1 MAEEKLH
8 YHGHRKRLKER
19 YVKTGLHALEDYEVL
34 ELLLIH
40 SQPRRDVKPAA
51 KALLTTFGG
60 LKEVLEADSHE
71 LAQVEGIGYGTAL
84 LIRLVRDVAIRY
96 LDLAAKKK
104 PHVGSTPELLRYC
117 KAYFGGIKEEEFR
130 VIFLDNHHHIIEVET
145 LQQGTVNQAAVYP
158 RKVLERALKHK
169 ASGIILV
176 HNHPS
181 GYVSPSPDDL
191 RLTKTI
197 AQIAAKLDIQ
207 VHDHLIIGGDTFY
220 SFRERGDL

>member
-1 MAEEKLH
+1 MAEEKPH
-8 YHGHRKRLKER
+8 YLGHRKRLKEKYLR
-19 YVKTGLHALEDYEVL
+19 AGLGALEDYEAL
-34 ELLLIH
+34 EILLMH
-40 SQPRRDVKPAA
+40 SHARKDVKPEA
-51 KALLTTFGG
+51 KALLKRFGG
-60 LKEVLEADSHE
+60 LKEVLEADPHE
-71 LAQVEGIGYGTAL
+71 IMEVDGVGPGAAL
-84 LIRLVRDVAIRY
+84 LIRLVRDLAVRY
-96 LDLAAKKK
+96 LDQSARKK
-104 PHVGSTPELLRYC
+104 PHLGSTPELVRYC
-117 KAYFGGIKEEEFR
+117 RAYFGGVKDEEFR

-181 GYVSPSPDDL
+181 GYIRPSPDDI

-197 AQIAAKLDIQ
+197 AQTALKLDIQ
-207 VHDHLIIGGDTFY
+207 VHDHLIIGGDAFY